1 MKRIGIFTSG
11 GDAPGMNACIRAAVR
26 YGIAKGV
33 EVFGIKHGYKGMI
46 DGNIIPMDRYSVSG
60 IIGRG
65 GTVLGTDRC
74 PEFETPEGRKQALAN
89 LQKHG
94 IEGLVACGGDGTFHG
109 ATIFYEEH
117 GLPVIGTPGTIDND
131 LYGTDFTIGYDTA
144 VNIAM
149 EAVDRLRDTAESHGR
164 TFFVE
169 VMGRH
174 AGFIALDV
182 GAAVGAE
189 YVAVP
194 EVVTNFDDLCGYMG
208 KVDHEKRHIFI
219 ISEGDDY
226 GGALKFAEDFKNR
239 FDVEARVAILGHIQR
254 GGSPTARD
262 RILATRLGAAAVQA
276 LLDGKNCMMAGEING
291 DVALT
296 PMRETWEKKSEIDRG
311 LLELVEIIR

>member
-26 YGIAKGV
+26 YGIAKGLQ
-33 EVFGIKHGYKGMI
+33 VFGIKRGYQGMI
-46 DGNIIPMDRYSVSG
+46 DGDIIPMDRASVSG

-74 PEFETPEGRKQALAN
+74 PKFATPEGRKQALEN
-89 LQKHG
+89 LKQYE
-94 IEGLVACGGDGTFHG
+94 IEGLVACGGNGTFQG
-109 ATIFYEEH
+109 ATVFFEEH
-117 GLPVIGTPGTIDND
+117 GVPVIGTPGTIDND

-194 EVVTNFDDLCGYMG
+194 EIVTNFEDLCRYVGG
-208 KVDHEKRHIFI
+208 VNQEKRHIFI

-226 GGALKFAEDFKNR
+226 GGAFKFAEDFKKR
-239 FDVEARVAILGHIQR
+239 FNIEARVAILGHIQR
-254 GGSPTARD
+254 GGAPTARD

-276 LLDGKNCMMAGEING
+276 LLDGKSCMMAGEING
-291 DVALT
+291 EVVLT
-296 PMRETWEKKSEIDRG
+296 SMREAWEKKAEIDRG

>member
-11 GDAPGMNACIRAAVR
+11 GDAPGMNACIRAATR

-33 EVFGIKHGYKGMI
+33 EMFGIKHGYKGMI
-46 DGNIIPMDRYSVSG
+46 DDAIIPLGRASVSG

-65 GTVLGTDRC
+65 GTILGTDRC
-74 PEFETPEGRKQALAN
+74 PEFTTAEGRKQALAN

-94 IEGLVACGGDGTFHG
+94 IEGLVACGGNGTFCG
-109 ATIFYEEH
+109 ATIFFEEH

-182 GAAVGAE
+182 GTAVGAE

-194 EVVTNFDDLCGYMG
+194 EVVTSFEDLCQYIE
-208 KVDHEKRHIFI
+208 KVDQDRRHIFI

-226 GGALKFAEDFKNR
+226 GGAFKFAEDFKKR

-291 DVALT
+291 EISLT

-311 LLELVEIIR
+311 LLELVEVIR